1 MATPLVRN
9 NHAEPLQSNDF
20 SEAMVRSG
28 YGAIHEMLG
37 QPNITGSEALRQL
50 NYGGKVS
57 ERTLVE
63 MYQGRNLV
71 LANRVEL
78 ELRNTDS
85 VLFRICPLQ
94 KTEHL
99 GKRVMYRTRYKQS
112 VLGPLATYGLARHM
126 NFQRS
131 STSFELSGF
140 GIGFQFELQSLLQD
154 EGRDIFNNYVQMAA
168 SNTVL
173 TAEIC
178 AIESIIGCHETAKAL
193 DKFFPQT
200 VGSLMDLVSTWNNNA
215 FAIHKKGNGIQQVV
229 GWLKK
234 ARVLLKVAA
243 PEALL
248 VPQNTAEQLAFGNPE
263 ARDVFRAGSEAV
275 RVRASGAA
283 VYDSVNGL
291 RMVELAP
298 EPISDTGAGLYDALS
313 HVAEFGLFYVA
324 DNNSTMGR
332 APDAP
337 HNTCNERGVAI
348 FTMRNNGNREVVR
361 PETMIQGDLAF
372 DAASG
377 MLNEP
382 VLQEL
387 AQNYETLCRAK
398 QMSLH
403 ISPNGDPLVDP
414 NIAFD
419 EQGAPF
425 VVRHFGDIDPAYLSE
440 TFIKTLAR
448 INQQELERKIGRER
462 MQHIRE
468 MLLVLEQ
475 SASQGIS
482 ASADQASVL
491 EAFATA
497 VALDVRNRVGGQEA
511 SHEDLA
517 ALTPGNAHGADFLP
531 PVVKVDGVNLIGC
544 IVESNTTAAITF
556 LDGIYGTSRNGA
568 PIPAPAFP
576 PGCSSANWAAYIADG
591 LATGDVGVMSWVNA
605 SSESKSK
612 FEAVARG
619 WRAFEQYFD
628 EQRSVFSLGKSKNAE
643 NVLMDPNSCP
653 TYMKPSG
660 GNESLQAKLAY
671 FQQVF
676 VGMRGPLAIGFVDYG
691 ASRIENVNNARYRR
705 EYDAAYPSRSQ
716 AVEQASRTDSDDDD
730 DDTAL
735 ASQMA
740 GVTGSSQPPMIARN
754 RGGAR
759 VDYLSSKASNSST
772 RTTYQ
777 AVESAIDTLT
787 GPESILLADLANAL
801 VLKSGAQFNDAV
813 KRAFAVGGT
822 RGSGLPIPTGL
833 DESSPSTARLF
844 LTPFAYLSEGNGK
857 TVTITSL
864 VEGGVDGVRKASFV
878 LNELWRTL
886 ERTPNFALNDKNM
899 SVIASKAMRASES
912 STSAESAAARG
923 VRDYSRN
930 LGADGQTIYKHYDEQ
945 GGGRY
950 VVTRLQVSQRGF
962 AGLFGNVSTDRAY
975 RSSLRPTSFQ
985 MVGRI
990 IAPPQSNSGTVGMDT
1005 INQQAAM
1012 MYTKGRADSYIDRTR
1027 GSLTTEGTQ
1036 RESRGAPLGPMSF
1049 YVEHNHGGANSSGAA
1064 GGNADPYGDDGVYS
1078 RVGGKRGA
1086 TSVAAGGV
1094 ATPFKR
1100 TMGGASVHSYAGVNY
1115 SHPVPASEFDMYNIT
1130 TRDANQGTA
1139 TGDLVLHTPVQIN
1152 ATRWMIARLN
1162 ILERLLSDP
1171 LERAMALTFLMTPI
1185 HRDLLMHMVQHNYV
1199 LPRSYLLIQPFIRL
1213 AVYAAYAV
1221 SYNIGQTLYA
1231 YPNISIGSDAN
1242 TLLCT
1247 ARFSTKLGAAVLS
1260 PEQVTPIPLFKFGD
1274 YLGGATAAVVPPGT
1288 IYNEM
1293 LQSSYG
1299 VVHQYTYNP
1308 QDYAN
1313 RNGDLFIIGTGCDSG
1328 SFGDELP
1335 LGGYFRPANITSRLS
1350 EQDSANMLRQRYP
1363 SALYLNLLCGFDRI
1377 GNQQAGVPNT
1387 ADNYHLLTDLIAPM
1401 SESYA
1406 GRLCFQGPQNNYNPV
1421 TGQFDRVFSA
1431 GSGPLGALA
1440 PNCGSVLK
1448 GDVGMITYQESQRL
1462 VSTPLAIAY

>member
-1 MATPLVRN
+1 MATPLVRGT
-9 NHAEPLQSNDF
+9 HVEPLQTDQF
-20 SEAMVRSG
+20 SEALTRNG
-28 YGAIHEMLG
+28 YGAIHELLG

-50 NYGGKVS
+50 NYGGKIS
-57 ERTLVE
+57 ERSLVE

-85 VLFRICPLQ
+85 VMFRICPLQ

-99 GKRVMYRTRYKQS
+99 GKRVMFRTRYKQS
-112 VLGPLATYGLARHM
+112 VLGPLATYGLVRHM

-131 STSFELSGF
+131 SSSFEMSGF
-140 GIGFQFELQSLLQD
+140 GIGFQFELQSLLNE

-178 AIESIIGCHETAKAL
+178 AIEAVIGCHETAKAL

-200 VGSLMDLVSTWNNNA
+200 VGSLMDLVDTWNRNA
-215 FAIHKKGNGIQQVV
+215 FAIHKSGNGIQLVV
-229 GWLKK
+229 GWIKR
-234 ARVLLKVAA
+234 ARTLLKVGAA
-243 PEALL
+243 EALL

-275 RVRASGAA
+275 RVRAAGAA

-291 RMVELAP
+291 RMIEVAP
-298 EPISDTGAGLYDALS
+298 ESISDTGAGLYDALA
-313 HVAEFGLFYVA
+313 HTAEFGLFYVA

-337 HNTCNERGVAI
+337 HNTCNERGIAI
-348 FTMRNNGNREVVR
+348 FSMRNNGNREVVR
-361 PETMIQGDLAF
+361 PETMVQGDLAF

-377 MLNEP
+377 ALNEP
-382 VLQEL
+382 VLAEL

-398 QMSLH
+398 QMALH

-419 EQGAPF
+419 ESGTPF

-475 SASQGIS
+475 SASYGLS
-482 ASADQASVL
+482 NVYGEPNVL

-497 VALDVRNRVGGQEA
+497 ITLDYRNRIGSTAQRTNATGIA
-511 SHEDLA
+511 T
-517 ALTPGNAHGADFLP
+517 LTPGNSFGADYLP
-531 PVVKVDGVNLIGC
+531 PVVEGNDGRAVIGYMT
-544 IVESNTTAAITF
+544 IETSGVGSEEPVKFIDGEYSNSDRTRFRTV
-556 LDGIYGTSRNGA
+556 
-568 PIPAPAFP
+568 PAPAFP

-591 LATGDVGVMSWVNA
+591 LASGDLGIASWVTA
-605 SSESKSK
+605 SSEGKAK

-628 EQRSVFSLGKSKNAE
+628 EQRGVFSLGKNKNGE

-653 TYMKPSG
+653 TYMKPNG
-660 GNESLQAKLAY
+660 GDELLQAKIAY

-676 VGMRGPLAIGFVDYG
+676 VGMRGPLAVRINAANFASGGGVRVDNAALDQELNQAAAEESA
-691 ASRIENVNNARYRR
+691 ASITR
-705 EYDAAYPSRSQ
+705 EQ
-716 AVEQASRTDSDDDD
+716 T
-730 DDTAL
+730 
-735 ASQMA
+735 
-740 GVTGSSQPPMIARN
+740 SSQPSSILRN
-754 RGGAR
+754 RGGAQ
-759 VDYLSSKASNSST
+759 VSYLGSHTTT
-772 RTTYQ
+772 RD
-777 AVESAIDTLT
+777 AIDKLT
-787 GPESILLADLANAL
+787 KSGSILLADLSNAL
-801 VLKSGAQFNDAV
+801 LLDNGTRFENAIERAFTAGSGA
-813 KRAFAVGGT
+813 
-822 RGSGLPIPTGL
+822 RGSGLPLPEGMTAT
-833 DESSPSTARLF
+833 DAHSTARLF
-844 LTPFAYLSEGNGK
+844 LTPFSYLA
-857 TVTITSL
+857 
-864 VEGGVDGVRKASFV
+864 EGGATADTLASIANRNTAGVRKASFI
-878 LNELWRTL
+878 LNELWKTM
-886 ERTPNFALNDKNM
+886 EKTPNFALNDKNM
-899 SVIASKAMRASES
+899 SIIVSKAMRASTTT
-912 STSAESAAARG
+912 TSNEFAVARG
-923 VRDYSRN
+923 VHDYSRDARV
-930 LGADGQTIYKHYDEQ
+930 GSGDDGF
-945 GGGRY
+945 
-950 VVTRLQVSQRGF
+950 VVTRLQVSMRGSTS
-962 AGLFGNVSTDRAY
+962 LFGNVSAERAQ
-975 RSSLRPTSFQ
+975 RSSLRPVSFQ

-990 IAPPQSNSGTVGMDT
+990 VAPSPSGTSGEALR
-1005 INQQAAM
+1005 QQLALQ
-1012 MYTKGRADSYIDRTR
+1012 TKGRADSYIDRTR
-1027 GSLTTEGTQ
+1027 GSMTSEGTQ
-1036 RESRGAPLGPMSF
+1036 RVPRGAPLGPMSF
-1049 YVEHNHGGANSSGAA
+1049 YVENNHGGANS
-1064 GGNADPYGDDGVYS
+1064 GNNGDYESAYQDSNDFGRLGS
-1078 RVGGKRGA
+1078 KRGGSNQTA
-1086 TSVAAGGV
+1086 
-1094 ATPFKR
+1094 PFKR
-1100 TMGGASVHSYAGVNY
+1100 ALGGSGITAHSYAGVNY
-1115 SHPVPASEFDMYNIT
+1115 SRPVPTSEYDMYNIA
-1130 TRDANQGTA
+1130 TRDNDQGTN

-1152 ATRWMIARLN
+1152 STRWMVARLN

-1171 LERAMALTFLMTPI
+1171 LERAMALTFLLTPV
-1185 HRDLLMHMVQHNYV
+1185 HRDLLLHMVQHNYV

-1213 AVYAAYAV
+1213 SVYAAYAV

-1247 ARFSTKLGAAVLS
+1247 ARFSTKLGAVVLS
-1260 PEQVTPIPLFKFGD
+1260 PEQVTPIPLFKYGD
-1274 YLGGATAAVVPPGT
+1274 YLGGATAAVVAPGT

-1299 VVHQYTYNP
+1299 VMQQYTYNP

-1313 RNGDLFIIGTGCDSG
+1313 RTGDLFIIGTGCDSS

-1377 GNQQAGVPNT
+1377 GNQQAGVPSS

-1406 GRLCFQGPQNNYNPV
+1406 GRMCFQGAQNNYNPV
-1421 TGQFDRVFSA
+1421 TGQFDRIFSA
-1431 GSGPLGALA
+1431 GCGPLGPLA

-1448 GDVGMITYQESQRL
+1448 GDVGMTSYQETQRMI
-1462 VSTPLAIAY
+1462 STPLAVAY